1 MNCQKAS
8 SLLSAYLDRELSP
21 EERRQLRLHL
31 LNCMECSDELEE
43 IERIKAALGYLSVT
57 GMPPVIPWLRA
68 QLAAAGMEAT
78 SPVYAWQSPWFR
90 RTCAV
95 AALLL
100 LFGLSSVLLLPQQSS
115 APGMNHGGSLPSLP
129 NTSWVSLDRIIP

>member
-31 LNCMECSDELEE
+31 MGCSECTEEMRELEE
-43 IERIKAALGYLSVT
+43 LKATLSYLSV
-57 GMPPVIPWLRA
+57 PAIPSVIPWLRA
-68 QLAAAGMEAT
+68 QLAANAPAEA
-78 SPVYAWQSPWFR
+78 PVLAWQQPWFR

-100 LFGLSSVLLLPQQSS
+100 LFGLSSWLLLPQRRASPNYS
-115 APGMNHGGSLPSLP
+115 NPLPLLP
-129 NTSWVSLDRIIP
+129 DTSWVSVDRIGP